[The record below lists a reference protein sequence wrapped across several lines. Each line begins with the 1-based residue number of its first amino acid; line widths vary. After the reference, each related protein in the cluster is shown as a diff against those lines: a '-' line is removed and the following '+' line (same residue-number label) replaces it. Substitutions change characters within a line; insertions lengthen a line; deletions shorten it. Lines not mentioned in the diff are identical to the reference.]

1 MKNAESLKAKIREIA
16 LKKHL
21 NSMEVLQMYFFE
33 RFLDRL
39 SKSKYKFNFVIKG
52 GFLISSIIGVDNRTT
67 MDMDTT
73 VKGVALKEEVIK
85 NILEEILNINVDDN
99 ISFAINNIKH
109 IREDD
114 EYENFRIYLIACF
127 DKIKNP
133 MKIDITTGDIITP
146 REITYNYHSIFEEKY
161 IKIQAYP
168 IETILAEKYETI
180 IKRNI
185 ATTRMR
191 DFYDIFSLYNLRK
204 EEIDFKTLKSAIIRT
219 ANKRNSLDIMN
230 SSIEIIKDMQKDNYL
245 VKLWNTYLQENEY
258 IEKIKFEKTLEVIEI
273 IATKN
278 YWRNQTFSKC
288 FKLK

>member
-16 LKKHL
+16 VKKHL

-39 SKSKYKFNFVIKG
+39 SHSEYKFNFVIKG
-52 GFLISSIIGVDNRTT
+52 GFLISSIIGVANRTT

-73 VKGVALKEEVIK
+73 IKGIPLKKEIIK
-85 NILEEILNINVDDN
+85 NILEKILNINVNDRVR
-99 ISFAINNIKH
+99 FVINDIKH

-114 EYENFRIYLIACF
+114 EYENFRIYLTAFF

-133 MKIDITTGDIITP
+133 MKIDITTGDVITP
-146 REITYNYHSIFEEKY
+146 KEITYNYSCVFEEKY
-161 IKIQAYP
+161 IKVQAYP

-185 ATTRMR
+185 TTTRMR

-204 EEIDFKTLKSAIIRT
+204 DEIDFEVLKSAIVRT
-219 ANKRNSLDIMN
+219 ANKRNSLNIMD

-258 IEKIKFEKTLEVIEI
+258 IEKVKFENTLKVIEI
-273 IATKN
+273 IATK
-278 YWRNQTFSKC
+278 TIGKTKFSQDT
-288 FKLK
+288 LN

>member
-85 NILEEILNINVDDN
+85 NILEEILNINVNDN
-99 ISFAINNIKH
+99 ISFAINSIKH

-273 IATKN
+273 IATK
-278 YWRNQTFSKC
+278 TIGEI
-288 FKLK
+288 KLSQNALN

>member
-258 IEKIKFEKTLEVIEI
+258 IEKIKFKKTLEVIEI
-273 IATKN
+273 IATK
-278 YWRNQTFSKC
+278 TIGEI
-288 FKLK
+288 KLSQNALN

>member
-85 NILEEILNINVDDN
+85 NILEEILNINVNDN

-273 IATKN
+273 IARKTIGEI
-278 YWRNQTFSKC
+278 
-288 FKLK
+288 KLSQNALN

>member
-85 NILEEILNINVDDN
+85 NILEEILNINVNDN

-273 IATKN
+273 IATK
-278 YWRNQTFSKC
+278 TVGEI
-288 FKLK
+288 KLSQNALN

>member
-191 DFYDIFSLYNLRK
+191 DVYDIFSLYNLRK
-204 EEIDFKTLKSAIIRT
+204 EEIDFQTLKSAMIRT

-273 IATKN
+273 IARKTIGEI
-278 YWRNQTFSKC
+278 
-288 FKLK
+288 KLSQNVLN

>member
-85 NILEEILNINVDDN
+85 NILEEILNINVNDN

-273 IATKN
+273 IATK
-278 YWRNQTFSKC
+278 TIGEI
-288 FKLK
+288 KLSQNALN

>member
-67 MDMDTT
+67 MDIDTT
-73 VKGVALKEEVIK
+73 VKG
-85 NILEEILNINVDDN
+85 
-99 ISFAINNIKH
+99 
-109 IREDD
+109 
-114 EYENFRIYLIACF
+114 
-127 DKIKNP
+127 
-133 MKIDITTGDIITP
+133 
-146 REITYNYHSIFEEKY
+146 
-161 IKIQAYP
+161 
-168 IETILAEKYETI
+168 
-180 IKRNI
+180 
-185 ATTRMR
+185 
-191 DFYDIFSLYNLRK
+191 
-204 EEIDFKTLKSAIIRT
+204 
-219 ANKRNSLDIMN
+219 NSLDIMN

-273 IATKN
+273 IARKTIGEI
-278 YWRNQTFSKC
+278 
-288 FKLK
+288 KLSQNALN

>member
-204 EEIDFKTLKSAIIRT
+204 EEIDFQTLKSAIIRT

-273 IATKN
+273 IARKTIGEI
-278 YWRNQTFSKC
+278 
-288 FKLK
+288 KLSQNVLN

>member
-73 VKGVALKEEVIK
+73 VKGIALKEEVIK
-85 NILEEILNINVDDN
+85 NILEEILNINVNDN
-99 ISFAINNIKH
+99 ISFAINSIKH

-273 IATKN
+273 IATK
-278 YWRNQTFSKC
+278 TIGEI
-288 FKLK
+288 KLSQNALN

>member
-1 MKNAESLKAKIREIA
+1 
-16 LKKHL
+16 
-21 NSMEVLQMYFFE
+21 
-33 RFLDRL
+33 
-39 SKSKYKFNFVIKG
+39 
-52 GFLISSIIGVDNRTT
+52 

-85 NILEEILNINVDDN
+85 NILEEILNINVNDN

-273 IATKN
+273 IARKTIGEI
-278 YWRNQTFSKC
+278 
-288 FKLK
+288 KLSQNALN

>member
-273 IATKN
+273 IATK
-278 YWRNQTFSKC
+278 TIGEI
-288 FKLK
+288 KLSQNALN

>member
-1 MKNAESLKAKIREIA
+1 
-16 LKKHL
+16 
-21 NSMEVLQMYFFE
+21 
-33 RFLDRL
+33 
-39 SKSKYKFNFVIKG
+39 
-52 GFLISSIIGVDNRTT
+52 
-67 MDMDTT
+67 
-73 VKGVALKEEVIK
+73 
-85 NILEEILNINVDDN
+85 
-99 ISFAINNIKH
+99 
-109 IREDD
+109 
-114 EYENFRIYLIACF
+114 
-127 DKIKNP
+127 

-273 IATKN
+273 IATK
-278 YWRNQTFSKC
+278 TIGEI
-288 FKLK
+288 KLSQNALN

>member
-67 MDMDTT
+67 MDIDTT

-273 IATKN
+273 IARKTIGEI
-278 YWRNQTFSKC
+278 
-288 FKLK
+288 KLSQNALN

>member
-273 IATKN
+273 IARKTIGEI
-278 YWRNQTFSKC
+278 
-288 FKLK
+288 KLSQNALN

>member
-258 IEKIKFEKTLEVIEI
+258 IEKTKFEKTLEVIEI
-273 IATKN
+273 IATK
-278 YWRNQTFSKC
+278 TIGEI
-288 FKLK
+288 KLSQNALN

>member
-273 IATKN
+273 IATK
-278 YWRNQTFSKC
+278 TVGEI
-288 FKLK
+288 KLSQNALN

>member
-99 ISFAINNIKH
+99 ISFAISNIKH

-273 IATKN
+273 IARKTIGEI
-278 YWRNQTFSKC
+278 
-288 FKLK
+288 KLSQNALN

>member
-1 MKNAESLKAKIREIA
+1 MKNVESLKAKIREIA
-16 LKKHL
+16 LKKYL

-273 IATKN
+273 IATK
-278 YWRNQTFSKC
+278 TIGEI
-288 FKLK
+288 KLSQNALN

>member
-146 REITYNYHSIFEEKY
+146 REIMYNYHSIFEEKY

-273 IATKN
+273 IATK
-278 YWRNQTFSKC
+278 TIGEI
-288 FKLK
+288 KLSQNALN

>member
-1 MKNAESLKAKIREIA
+1 
-16 LKKHL
+16 
-21 NSMEVLQMYFFE
+21 
-33 RFLDRL
+33 
-39 SKSKYKFNFVIKG
+39 
-52 GFLISSIIGVDNRTT
+52 
-67 MDMDTT
+67 
-73 VKGVALKEEVIK
+73 
-85 NILEEILNINVDDN
+85 
-99 ISFAINNIKH
+99 
-109 IREDD
+109 
-114 EYENFRIYLIACF
+114 
-127 DKIKNP
+127 

-230 SSIEIIKDMQKDNYL
+230 SSI
-245 VKLWNTYLQENEY
+245 
-258 IEKIKFEKTLEVIEI
+258 
-273 IATKN
+273 
-278 YWRNQTFSKC
+278 
-288 FKLK
+288 